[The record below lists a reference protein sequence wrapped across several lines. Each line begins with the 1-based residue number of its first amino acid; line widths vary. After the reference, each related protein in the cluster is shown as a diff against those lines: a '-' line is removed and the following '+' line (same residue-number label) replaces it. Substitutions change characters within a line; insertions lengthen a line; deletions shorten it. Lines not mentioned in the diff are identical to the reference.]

1 MKPIISIVGRPNVG
15 KSTLFNRIVGYS
27 KAITEDTP
35 GVTRDRNY
43 GEFEYGGRG
52 FVLVDTGG
60 FEPATEDNMFQ
71 LVERQIH
78 VSMDESSVILFVLD
92 GKDGLLPQDTEIGD
106 VLRRHSK
113 PVFYVINKVD
123 SQKRENNLSEFYK
136 LGAEKF
142 YPVSAAHGLG
152 IGELLDDICRALP
165 VRGQVSGI
173 RDQGSKDGDQGGE
186 EVRGQGD
193 TLEAY
198 DQNIED
204 ASDTESLNPNSAIL
218 IAIAGR
224 PNTGKSSIANR
235 VLGSERM
242 IVSDIPGTTR
252 DSVDTKITFKG
263 KDIILIDT
271 AGLRRKSRI
280 SMKVEEYSVSSAI
293 RTIERAH
300 VVNLVID
307 AAEGVSHQDAG
318 IAHMVLSRGKGLCI
332 VVNKW
337 DLVNENARQNEYEQ
351 MVMSRVPHCSFVPL
365 VFTSAKTGKN
375 IERIIETD
383 IRIYGQ
389 LQKIIPTPSLNKV
402 FEEILKKTAIP
413 RVQGNQIKI
422 FYVNQVTT
430 SPPTFLLFSN
440 RPELIPEHYK
450 RYLENSLREKY
461 PFSGAPIRLFF
472 RKK

>member
-15 KSTLFNRIVGYS
+15 KSTLFNRIVGYN

-43 GEFEYGGRG
+43 GEFEYNGGEL
-52 FVLVDTGG
+52 VLVDTGG

-71 LVERQIH
+71 LVELQIH
-78 VSMDESSVILFVLD
+78 VSMDESSAILFVLD
-92 GKDGLLPQDTEIGD
+92 GKDGLLPQDTEIAN
-106 VLRRHSK
+106 VLRKHSK

-123 SQKRENNLSEFYK
+123 SQKRENDLTEFYK
-136 LGAEKF
+136 LGAEKL

-152 IGELLDDICRALP
+152 IGELMDDVCRALP
-165 VRGQVSGI
+165 VRGQGSEDRGQGVKGSRGQGSGI
-173 RDQGSKDGDQGGE
+173 GDQGDILE
-186 EVRGQGD
+186 ED
-193 TLEAY
+193 
-198 DQNIED
+198 DQSENGADQSEIR
-204 ASDTESLNPNSAIL
+204 NPKSEIL

-242 IVSDIPGTTR
+242 IVSEIPGTTR

-307 AAEGVSHQDAG
+307 AAEGVSHQDAS

-337 DLVNENARQNEYEQ
+337 DLVKEKARQNEYEQ
-351 MVMSRVPHCSFVPL
+351 MVMNRVPHCSFVPL

-389 LQKIIPTPSLNKV
+389 LQKIIPTPSLNKA
-402 FEEILKKTAIP
+402 FEGFLKKTAIP

-461 PFSGAPIRLFF
+461 AFSGAPIRLFF